1 VPVVDQLFF
10 LISIMASLKDKP
22 ARPLKKARLVVKT
35 EKVSKK
41 DYYASSSSSGI
52 QKKASSSSS
61 AESKPSTP
69 VKKPKARASQ
79 SARPNTICDPKE
91 RITFSNPKVKRF
103 DDVTGELLAVRQTDT
118 NKKQGEF
125 VGYQRVKLLEIF
137 QARLH
142 YSKAECLMPHGAVD
156 YLLEALWN
164 IDPQHKVGDKIDAD
178 LENSEQANETEM
190 PVYWHLEAICDALDK
205 HYGDDQRD
213 YLVYIKVAP
222 HQQKLLVEALAKVDE
237 SETFDEEEEEY
248 DDYDEK
254 AEYIKYDA
262 KDLTMKLYDV
272 DWKQLQEML
281 LRPMEWD
288 CIKCELPVMALARL
302 ISNLKENRAPENLV
316 ERLQSRFY
324 GAVKFNNPKAI
335 TFARC
340 ADIERAIRDTNNN
353 KTFSFELNVYLPD
366 AAVAIYNGD

>member
-1 VPVVDQLFF
+1 M
-10 LISIMASLKDKP
+10 I
-22 ARPLKKARLVVKT
+22 KA
-35 EKVSKK
+35 EKIPKK
-41 DYYASSSSSGI
+41 DYYASSSSSSSI

-91 RITFSNPKVKRF
+91 RITLSNPKVKRF

-125 VGYQRVKLLEIF
+125 VAYQRVKLLEIF

-142 YSKAECLMPHGAVD
+142 YSKAECLIPHGAVD

-164 IDPQHKVGDKIDAD
+164 IDPQHKVAEKIDAD
-178 LENSEQANETEM
+178 LENSEEAKETEL

-205 HYGDDQRD
+205 HYGDGQRD
-213 YLVYIKVAP
+213 YLVYVKVAP
-222 HQQKLLVEALAKVDE
+222 RQQKMLIEALAHVDE
-237 SETFDEEEEEY
+237 NETFDEEEEEY
-248 DDYDEK
+248 DDYDEEEAK
-254 AEYIKYDA
+254 YIKYDA
-262 KDLTMKLYDV
+262 KDLTMQLYDV
-272 DWKQLQEML
+272 DWKQLQDML
-281 LRPMEWD
+281 LKPMEWD

-324 GAVKFNNPKAI
+324 GAVRFNNPKAI
-335 TFARC
+335 VFARC
-340 ADIERAIRDTNNN
+340 VDIERAIRDTTDN
-353 KTFSFELNVYLPD
+353 KAFSFELNVYLPD